1 MEERDKDL
9 TDRGVENQVKGTA
22 KEVGGKIRGD
32 VGDLTDNASEHL
44 KGRAKEVEG
53 KVQKNIGKMEQ
64 DLDSDE
70 TA

>member
-1 MEERDKDL
+1 MDERDKDL

-22 KEVGGKIRGD
+22 KEVAGKVRGD

-44 KGRAKEVEG
+44 KGRAKQAEG
-53 KVQKNIGKMEQ
+53 KIQKNIGKMEQ